1 MVGWSIVMGGIML
14 IGVSG
19 NNARG
24 GHIVYWQQQ
33 RQVEQRRGEAAS
45 WRPDCVESRQTLDS
59 AIASMEC
66 IDSELS
72 RLAGSKGSVG
82 QHTS

>member
-24 GHIVYWQQQ
+24 ATSSTGSSNG
-33 RQVEQRRGEAAS
+33 RLSSEGERLHHGDQIPWKAAKH
-45 WRPDCVESRQTLDS
+45 WTAP
-59 AIASMEC
+59 
-66 IDSELS
+66 
-72 RLAGSKGSVG
+72 
-82 QHTS
+82 